1 MVETGLWSPATVLP
15 RILLRFFVSFD
26 FTLHVFHVLI
36 LLMPSAQWGV
46 KGWASELGCGGCPRL
61 KNKVL
66 LVNIVDSVITSI
78 FTF

>member
-26 FTLHVFHVLI
+26 FTLHVLHVLI

-46 KGWASELGCGGCPRL
+46 KGWARELGCGGCPRL

-66 LVNIVDSVITSI
+66 LVNIVDSVVTSI